1 MGRRAG
7 RTTLT
12 AKGPGPGLV
21 ATWQVRVIAAGLKL
35 STTRVGLP
43 LARRY
48 SLKASFA
55 DETGTPIGPATG
67 VTWTSDNPAVAPVAE
82 DGTVSTAGYGHAR
95 VTATAPGGKHA
106 GRGGR
111 DARVAVAGGR
121 HRPVLGDGG
130 HRGIVG
136 CPRDTRRRPDRRPR
150 LVGEAGLEAVA
161 SRERQAHPRRRQ
173 LQTRGDHPDL
183 PRRDE
188 PRAGTLRRQRR
199 PPGPPPHQRSGRG
212 VKGRERR
219 IRHGPADRRDRKS
232 TRL

>member
-1 MGRRAG
+1 AG
-7 RTTLT
+7 KTTLT

-67 VTWTSDNPAVAPVAE
+67 VTWTSDNPAVAAVAE

-106 GRGGR
+106 AAEVFVQGEIVVASSRVGRFQLYSAERSNLAQLRKVRSEERRVGKEGR
-111 DARVAVAGGR
+111 ARWG
-121 HRPVLGDGG
+121 
-130 HRGIVG
+130 
-136 CPRDTRRRPDRRPR
+136 RRP
-150 LVGEAGLEAVA
+150 EE
-161 SRERQAHPRRRQ
+161 
-173 LQTRGDHPDL
+173 
-183 PRRDE
+183 
-188 PRAGTLRRQRR
+188 
-199 PPGPPPHQRSGRG
+199 
-212 VKGRERR
+212 KM
-219 IRHGPADRRDRKS
+219 RK
-232 TRL
+232 